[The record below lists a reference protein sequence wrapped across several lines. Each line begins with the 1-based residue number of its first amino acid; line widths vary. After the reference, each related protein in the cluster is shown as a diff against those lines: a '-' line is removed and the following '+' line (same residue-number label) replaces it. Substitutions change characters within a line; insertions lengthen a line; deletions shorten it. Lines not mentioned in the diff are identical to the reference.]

1 MTGVAR
7 PAARRLRT
15 GLGLLLV
22 VATAFAHA
30 QDWPSRPL
38 RFIVPAGP
46 GSSLDVIARLSADRL
61 RETLGQPLVIDNRPA
76 AGGTVGTAAC
86 ASAAP
91 DGHTMVLGFNGPVAL
106 APFLYSKLPYDPARD
121 LAPVV
126 ATTTAPNLLAVHAD
140 LPVRSVAD
148 LVAWAR
154 AQPGRF
160 TYASVGNASA
170 SHLSMELFLSMAGI
184 GAVHSPYNGAPP
196 AAASLAQGETHAGFA
211 APTALLP
218 HLKSGRVRAIA
229 VTTRA
234 RHPGFPDLPTVAE
247 GGLAGFEAV
256 LWNGVLVPAGTPT
269 AVIGRLNSEFNRVL
283 ALPDTRARLSAAG
296 LDAAGGSPAAFAA
309 LIRAEVQRWSP
320 LLRQLSLRLD

>member
-1 MTGVAR
+1 MTGGR
-7 PAARRLRT
+7 SAARVLAA
-15 GLGLLLV
+15 GALGALGALV
-22 VATAFAHA
+22 TASALA
-30 QDWPSRPL
+30 QQWPARPL

-46 GSSLDVIARLSADRL
+46 GSSLDVIARVSAERL
-61 RETLGQPLVIDNRPA
+61 REALGQPLLVDNRPA

-86 ASAAP
+86 AAAAP

-106 APFLYSKLPYDPARD
+106 APFLYSRLPYDPARD
-121 LAPVV
+121 LAPVI
-126 ATTTAPNLLAVHAD
+126 ATTTAPNLLAVHAE
-140 LPVRSVAD
+140 LPVRSVGE

-154 AQPGRF
+154 SQPGRL

-184 GAVHSPYNGAPP
+184 GGVHSPFNGAPP

-247 GGLAGFEAV
+247 AGLAGFEAV
-256 LWNGVLVPAGTPT
+256 LWNGVLVPAGTP
-269 AVIGRLNSEFNRVL
+269 APVIARLNTEFNRVL
-283 ALPDTRARLSAAG
+283 AHPDTRARIVAAG
-296 LDAAGGSPAAFAA
+296 LDPAGGTPAAFAA
-309 LIRAEVQRWSP
+309 LIRAEVQRWAP
-320 LLRQLSLRLD
+320 LLRQLALRLD

>member
-1 MTGVAR
+1 MRLSRLAWARAVGAGTG
-7 PAARRLRT
+7 AALAAASA
-15 GLGLLLV
+15 L
-22 VATAFAHA
+22 AFAQA
-30 QDWPSRPL
+30 WPARPL

-91 DGHTMVLGFNGPVAL
+91 DGYTMVLGFNGPVAL

-121 LAPVV
+121 LAPVI
-126 ATTTAPNLLAVHAD
+126 AATTAPNLLAVHAE
-140 LPVRSVAD
+140 LPVRSVGE

-154 AQPGRF
+154 SQPARL

-170 SHLSMELFLSMAGI
+170 SHLSMELFLSMAGVA
-184 GAVHSPYNGAPP
+184 GVHSPYNGAPP
-196 AAASLAQGETHAGFA
+196 AAASLAQGESHAGFA

-229 VTTRA
+229 VSTRA

-247 GGLAGFEAV
+247 GGLVGFEAV
-256 LWNGVLVPAGTPT
+256 LWNGVLVPAGTPAT
-269 AVIGRLNSEFNRVL
+269 TIARLNAEFNRVL
-283 ALPDTRARLSAAG
+283 EHPETRARLSAAG
-296 LDAAGGSPAAFAA
+296 LDPAGGSPEAFAT
-309 LIRAEVQRWSP
+309 LIRAEVQRWAP
-320 LLRQLSLRLD
+320 VLRRLSLRLD